1 MSKIA
6 WGEQGRMCVVTRSG
20 ITQLFSEAVYEKQN
34 LPNENEEDSDYSSSD
49 NEKEITGVLS
59 NCDLYRQELAFLEL
73 ELELLEIRN
82 ILQRKANT
90 ALIQRLKNMKMV
102 GK

>member
-6 WGEQGRMCVVTRSG
+6 WGEQGHMCVVTRSG

-34 LPNENEEDSDYSSSD
+34 LPNRNEEDSDYSSSD
-49 NEKEITGVLS
+49 DEKERTGVLS
-59 NCDLYRQELAFLEL
+59 SCDLYRQELAFLEL

-82 ILQRKANT
+82 MLQRKANT
-90 ALIQRLKNMKMV
+90 ALIQRLKNIKMV